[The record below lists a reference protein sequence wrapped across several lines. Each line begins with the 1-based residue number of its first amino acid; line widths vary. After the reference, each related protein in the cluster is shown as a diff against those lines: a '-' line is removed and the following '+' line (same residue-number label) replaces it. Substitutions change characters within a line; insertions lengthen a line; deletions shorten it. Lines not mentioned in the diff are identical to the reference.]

1 LLNALEISPIVNELL
16 PVPGRAGVPVPDGNE
31 VWYPDSN
38 EENEEVPRVGL
49 FGRVM
54 PDEL

>member
-1 LLNALEISPIVNELL
+1 MLNALEIRPSVTELL
-16 PVPGRAGVPVPDGNE
+16 LVPGRAGVPVPVDRE

-38 EENEEVPRVGL
+38 EDVPRSGL